1 MQQLPVAGIY
11 LVQTVVSFYTLI
23 ILLRFLLQLAR
34 ADFYNPIS
42 QFAVKLTS
50 PLLNP
55 MRRVIPGWAG
65 VDVSSLI
72 LILALQVLQLTA
84 VILMLGH
91 GLPNIGLLVGWSAV
105 GVLGLVLNFFFWA
118 ILIQVVLS
126 WVAPQSQN
134 PAVALIHQI
143 TEPIMAPAR
152 KLVPPMGGMDF
163 SPIITFMLIQLM
175 KILVVGSLVEA
186 LGVPRQLILGL

>member
-23 ILLRFLLQLAR
+23 VMLRLLLQLAR

-42 QFAVKLTS
+42 QFAVKLTA

-55 MRRVIPGWAG
+55 MRRVIPGWG
-65 VDVSSLI
+65 GIDISSLI
-72 LILALQVLQLTA
+72 LILALQVFQLTA

-91 GLPNIGLLVGWSAV
+91 GLPNVGLLVGWSAV

-126 WVAPQSQN
+126 WVAPQSHN

>member
-1 MQQLPVAGIY
+1 
-11 LVQTVVSFYTLI
+11 
-23 ILLRFLLQLAR
+23 
-34 ADFYNPIS
+34 
-42 QFAVKLTS
+42 
-50 PLLNP
+50 
-55 MRRVIPGWAG
+55 
-65 VDVSSLI
+65 
-72 LILALQVLQLTA
+72 
-84 VILMLGH
+84 
-91 GLPNIGLLVGWSAV
+91 V

-126 WVAPQSQN
+126 WVAPQSNN

-175 KILVVGSLVEA
+175 KILVVSSLVQA
-186 LGVPRQLILGL
+186 LNVPQQLILGL